1 MDQRGEQRSL
11 DTARRLLHSLAQ
23 SMRDLKSIKQQLD
36 GSALVGEQAPISA
49 NGQTAVV
56 FVQRIENALIALAI
70 LVVFI
75 TLGLPWWI
83 LFAVFML
90 FDLSA
95 VGYLRNRTTGALF
108 YNIVH
113 NYSVPVI
120 LILLYAV
127 LRANN
132 ISVDWLVLVA
142 ASWAFHVAVD
152 RALGYGLK
160 MRSFQHTHL
169 GMIGKAKDG
178 SDE

>member
-1 MDQRGEQRSL
+1 MGER
-11 DTARRLLHSLAQ
+11 
-23 SMRDLKSIKQQLD
+23 
-36 GSALVGEQAPISA
+36 APISA
-49 NGQTAVV
+49 DSQTAVV
-56 FVQRIENALIALAI
+56 FVQRIENGLIALAI
-70 LVVFI
+70 LVVVVA
-75 TLGLPWWI
+75 LGLPWWA
-83 LFAVFML
+83 LFAVFLL

-95 VGYLRNRTTGALF
+95 VGYLRSRSTGALF

-113 NYSVPVI
+113 NYSAPVV

-142 ASWAFHVAVD
+142 ACWAFHVAVD

-169 GMIGKAKDG
+169 GMIGKVKEG
-178 SDE
+178 NGE